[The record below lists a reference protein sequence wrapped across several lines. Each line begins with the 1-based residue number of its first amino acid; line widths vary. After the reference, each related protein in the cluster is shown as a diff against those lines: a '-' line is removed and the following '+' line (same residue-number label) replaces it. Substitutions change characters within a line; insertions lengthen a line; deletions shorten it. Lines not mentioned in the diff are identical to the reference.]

1 MTKVGYCWLRSESH
15 RYTWQMHI
23 WEKILCS
30 WACAA
35 YCQNCEPNS
44 HALRAQTVV
53 LRSDAMRAHS
63 RIFKQMLILSCAPA
77 AFYVI
82 GNKKCR
88 SKPISSFHAGGGL
101 YLSTAFFMWHIQYSR
116 KGSSMYNKQFSY
128 RRGIIL
134 KYGIFMWHIQYSRK
148 GSSMYNKHSVGNFVH
163 FVSIAGRLE
172 ALFERTQWAS
182 LPETYLIGG
191 GAKWTKLPWMRLYME
206 EPFRTLLN

>member
-1 MTKVGYCWLRSESH
+1 MKTAYWFAPTFFIANNVESH
-15 RYTWQMHI
+15 RRTWQMRI

-63 RIFKQMLILSCAPA
+63 RIFKQMLILSCVPA

-88 SKPISSFHAGGGL
+88 SKPINSFHAGGGL

-116 KGSSMYNKQFSY
+116 KGSSMYNK
-128 RRGIIL
+128 
-134 KYGIFMWHIQYSRK
+134 
-148 GSSMYNKHSVGNFVH
+148 HSLGNFVH

-182 LPETYLIGG
+182 LPETWLIGG

-206 EPFRTLLN
+206 EPFWTLLN

>member
-1 MTKVGYCWLRSESH
+1 MR
-15 RYTWQMHI
+15 I

-63 RIFKQMLILSCAPA
+63 RIFKQMLILSCVPA

-88 SKPISSFHAGGGL
+88 SKPINSFHAGGG
-101 YLSTAFFMWHIQYSR
+101 IV
-116 KGSSMYNKQFSY
+116 
-128 RRGIIL
+128 L

-148 GSSMYNKHSVGNFVH
+148 GSSMYNKHSLGNFCPFCEHSWQVGGTVWANA
-163 FVSIAGRLE
+163 VSEFAGDLTNRQRSKMDKITVNAFIHGR
-172 ALFERTQWAS
+172 ALSDPIE
-182 LPETYLIGG
+182 
-191 GAKWTKLPWMRLYME
+191 
-206 EPFRTLLN
+206 LNPN

>member
-1 MTKVGYCWLRSESH
+1 MWKDIWDIDHYGGILGYCWLRSESH
-15 RYTWQMHI
+15 RCIWQMRI

-63 RIFKQMLILSCAPA
+63 RIFKQMLILSYAPA

-88 SKPISSFHAGGGL
+88 SKPINSFHAGGGL

-116 KGSSMYNKQFSY
+116 KGSSMYNK
-128 RRGIIL
+128 
-134 KYGIFMWHIQYSRK
+134 
-148 GSSMYNKHSVGNFVH
+148 HSLGNWGP
-163 FVSIAGRLE
+163 FVSIADRVE
-172 ALFERTQWAS
+172 ALFEHAKRVS
-182 LPETYLIGG
+182 LPEPCLTGG
-191 GAKWTKLPWMRLYME
+191 GTKDSKLPWMRLYME
-206 EPFRTLLN
+206 EPFRPLLN

>member
-1 MTKVGYCWLRSESH
+1 MTKVGYCWLRSESR
-15 RYTWQMHI
+15 RYTWQMRI

-63 RIFKQMLILSCAPA
+63 RIFKQMLILPYAPA

-88 SKPISSFHAGGGL
+88 SKPINSFHAGGRL

-116 KGSSMYNKQFSY
+116 KGSSMYNK
-128 RRGIIL
+128 
-134 KYGIFMWHIQYSRK
+134 
-148 GSSMYNKHSVGNFVH
+148 HSLGNFGP
-163 FVSIAGRLE
+163 FVSIADRVE
-172 ALFERTQWAS
+172 ALFEHAKRVS
-182 LPETYLIGG
+182 LPEPCLTGG
-191 GAKWTKLPWMRLYME
+191 GTKGPKLPWMRLYME

>member
-1 MTKVGYCWLRSESH
+1 MTKVRKPPAHMTDAHW
-15 RYTWQMHI
+15 M
-23 WEKILCS
+23 KILCS

-53 LRSDAMRAHS
+53 LRCNAMRAHS

-88 SKPISSFHAGGGL
+88 SKPINSFHAGGGL

-116 KGSSMYNKQFSY
+116 KGSSMYNK
-128 RRGIIL
+128 
-134 KYGIFMWHIQYSRK
+134 
-148 GSSMYNKHSVGNFVH
+148 HSLGNFGP
-163 FVSIAGRLE
+163 FVSIADRVK
-172 ALFERTQWAS
+172 ALFEHAKRVS
-182 LPETYLIGG
+182 LPEPCLTGG
-191 GAKWTKLPWMRLYME
+191 GTKGPKLPWMRLYME